1 MKYLEKIQAFLPLG
15 YIYLII
21 LGLLKETILFYPLG
35 INILKY
41 SSLTDILIS
50 PVSDMISNPI
60 LILVVLSVVLLF
72 FLIQLLIIKYSHT
85 NVVQKILK
93 SYKLNPDLDKRDLR
107 KAMIPS
113 FVILAG
119 FELLALFVGLGIGQ
133 GEKIKK
139 RLDTQTLKE
148 NYILTASSGETN
160 PVYLIDIN
168 SIYYFYIKKGEKKI
182 KIAPVGS
189 IGHLEVINKN

>member
-93 SYKLNPDLDKRDLR
+93 SYRLNPDLDKRDLR

-119 FELLALFVGLGIGQ
+119 FELLALFVRLGIGQ

-139 RLDTQTLKE
+139 RLYTQTLKE
-148 NYILTASSGETN
+148 NYLLTTSSGEAN

-189 IGHLEVINKN
+189 ISQLEVINKN

>member
-1 MKYLEKIQAFLPLG
+1 MKYLEKIQSLLPLG

-41 SSLTDILIS
+41 SSITDILIS
-50 PVSDMISNPI
+50 PISDMISNPI
-60 LILVVLSVVLLF
+60 LILMVLSVVLLF
-72 FLIQLLIIKYSHT
+72 FLIQVLFVKYSHT
-85 NVVQKILK
+85 NLVQKILK
-93 SYKLNPDLDKRDLR
+93 SYRMNPDLDKRELR
-107 KAMIPS
+107 KAMIPA

-133 GEKIKK
+133 GEKIKQ
-139 RLDTQTLKE
+139 RLETQTLKH
-148 NYILTASSGETN
+148 NYILTNGSGEKS

-168 SIYYFYIKKGEKKI
+168 SIYYFYVKKDEKQI
-182 KIAPVGS
+182 KIAPVSS
-189 IGHLEVINKN
+189 IGHLEVIKRN

>member
-72 FLIQLLIIKYSHT
+72 FLIQLLIIKYSYT

-93 SYKLNPDLDKRDLR
+93 SYRLNPDLDKRDLR

>member
-93 SYKLNPDLDKRDLR
+93 SYRLNPDLDKRDLR

-148 NYILTASSGETN
+148 NYVLTASSGETN

>member
-1 MKYLEKIQAFLPLG
+1 MRYLEKIQAFLPLG

-60 LILVVLSVVLLF
+60 LILMVLSVVLLF
-72 FLIQLLIIKYSHT
+72 FLIQVLFIKYSHT
-85 NVVQKILK
+85 NLVQKILK
-93 SYKLNPDLDKRDLR
+93 SYRMNQDLDKRQLR
-107 KAMIPS
+107 KALIPV
-113 FVILAG
+113 FVILVG

-133 GEKIKK
+133 GVKIKK
-139 RLDTQTLKE
+139 RLDTQTLKQ
-148 NYILTASSGETN
+148 NYTLTNSSGETAQI
-160 PVYLIDIN
+160 YLIDIN
-168 SIYYFYIKKGEKKI
+168 SIYYFYVKKGEKQI

>member
-93 SYKLNPDLDKRDLR
+93 SYRLNPDLDKRDLR